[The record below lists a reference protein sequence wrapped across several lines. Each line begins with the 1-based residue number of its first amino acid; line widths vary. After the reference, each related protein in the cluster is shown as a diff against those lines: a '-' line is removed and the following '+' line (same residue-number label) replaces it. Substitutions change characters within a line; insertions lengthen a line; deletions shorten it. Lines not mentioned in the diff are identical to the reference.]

1 MTDTLTTTW
10 SDAQH
15 EIAQEEAVLAYWR
28 GYEQGRADHVAEMRA
43 WAERFVA
50 SAPGAVAKP
59 MDEQY
64 AAVVRDLVAR
74 ATAERRRSA

>member
-15 EIAQEEAVLAYWR
+15 ATAQEEAVLAYWR
-28 GYEQGRADHVAEMRA
+28 GYADGWRDHGADLQA
-43 WAERFVA
+43 WAEQFVN
-50 SAPGAVAKP
+50 SAPGATVKP
-59 MDEQY
+59 LEEQY

-74 ATAERRRSA
+74 MTAERRRSA